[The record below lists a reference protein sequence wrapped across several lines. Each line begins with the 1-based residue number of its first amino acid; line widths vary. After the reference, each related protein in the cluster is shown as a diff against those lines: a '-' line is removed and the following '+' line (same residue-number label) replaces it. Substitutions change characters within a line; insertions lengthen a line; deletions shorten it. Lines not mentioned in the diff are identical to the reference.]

1 MPTRQMKTADAYKA
15 QRIKH
20 WDSVA
25 DVRIRVKDLSGYY
38 HNRLEQI
45 FGFLVPV
52 GSRVLELGS
61 GSGDLL
67 ASLRPSY
74 GVGVDFSPRAV
85 KHAQERYPDLTFVEG
100 DAHSVELED
109 TFDVIIMSDLVND
122 LWDVQG
128 VLQNVR
134 RFCHGGTRL
143 ILNSYSRI
151 WQLPLGLARRLGM
164 AKPELQ
170 QNWFTVEDLENLLSL
185 SDFEVVKQFA
195 EVLWPMRTPL
205 VGSFLNRI
213 LVKVWPFKYFAMT
226 NFVVVRPRQLES
238 DEDPNVSVIIPARN
252 EAGHINSIVERT
264 PEMGRS
270 TELIFVEGK
279 SSDDTYET
287 IEAAI
292 ADNPQRN
299 LRVLKQLGQG
309 KGDAVRL
316 GFGEATGDVLMIL
329 DADMTVPPE
338 DLPRFLSAL
347 VSGDGEFINGVR
359 LVYPMEDKAMR
370 FLNLVGNKFFSF
382 TFSWLLQ
389 QRVKDTLCGTKV
401 LYRRDYER
409 IAANRDY
416 FGDFDPFGDFDL
428 LFGAAKLNLRIV
440 DMPIRYGERVYGDT
454 NINRWQHGWLL
465 IRMAIFAARRLRFT

>member
-1 MPTRQMKTADAYKA
+1 MKTADAYKA